1 MSRPPRHGPPAA
13 VGATDHAA
21 LEAAL
26 APRAAVWLLAGA
38 LAGFAVV
45 TGAVAAGLPVLRSVD
60 RTVADWGYDVTGG
73 HPWLQQLWIFVDVV
87 SEPIILRVLL
97 VVIGLYLAY
106 RRRWLLA
113 AWLVGTSVVEQFVA
127 PWSKTPLDR
136 ARPHWAEPLAVEH
149 STSYPAGHAVGVAFF
164 ASMIVLL
171 ALATTTSVVVRRSV
185 TVVAV
190 LLTVVIS
197 LDRIFLGLHWLSDV
211 VGGLLLGAAVT
222 LAGLGLAQRLPPR
235 HGPAARR

>member
-1 MSRPPRHGPPAA
+1 MSRPLRHGPPGAA
-13 VGATDHAA
+13 VGGADRAA

-26 APRAAVWLLAGA
+26 APRVGAWLLTGA
-38 LAGFAVV
+38 LAGFAAV
-45 TGAVAAGLPVLRSVD
+45 TAAVAVGLPVVLSVD
-60 RTVADWGYDVTGG
+60 ETVAAWGYHLTAA
-73 HPWLQQLWIFVDVV
+73 HPWLHEVWLFVDVV

-106 RRRWLLA
+106 RGRWLLA
-113 AWLVGTSVVEQFVA
+113 GWLVGTSVAEQLVA
-127 PWSKTPLDR
+127 PWSKTLLDR

-149 STSYPAGHAVGVAFF
+149 STSYPAGHAVGVAYF
-164 ASMIVLL
+164 ASAIVLL
-171 ALATTTSVVVRRSV
+171 TLATTTSVVARRTV
-185 TVVAV
+185 TSVAV

-235 HGPAARR
+235 RGRTP